1 MKRFVIKPYKTFST
15 HRSPQRHLCEN
26 RDNHGPACN
35 TMKCMRQTDTVR
47 QVNKG
52 FMQRGALPIGHAA
65 EWASVF
71 IMNLNQDVSTAP
83 SPPTPAEI

>member
-1 MKRFVIKPYKTFST
+1 
-15 HRSPQRHLCEN
+15 
-26 RDNHGPACN
+26 
-35 TMKCMRQTDTVR
+35 MKCMRQTDTVR